1 MIADVVLARPKRV
14 AEKFRLRWDF
24 TGDLEALDS
33 ISSEAITAKDQTGAD
48 ATAAF
53 TEMPQHTASTATVT
67 LKAGTPGQAYYV
79 SFQVTT
85 SQGDVFERVAL
96 VSVVE

>member
-33 ISSEAITAKDQTGAD
+33 ISEAAVTAKDQAGVD
-48 ATAAF
+48 ATATF
-53 TEMPQHTASTATVT
+53 TELPQHTASSAAVT

-79 SFQVTT
+79 DFLVTT

-96 VSVVE
+96 VSVGE